1 MEDRR
6 DRLRL
11 ELYTVNQM
19 LAIHLRTG
27 AGAVQATQRIVDRGT
42 GAMVE
47 ELDSVLTWVRSGV
60 SEPQAFR
67 RAAELTPEPSVA
79 RTYKLFAAGGDGGV
93 APARAPRA
101 VCEGLRYARRA
112 GLGPMAT
119 E

>member
-27 AGAVQATQRIVDRGT
+27 AGPVQATQRIVDRGT
-42 GAMVE
+42 GAMDE
-47 ELDSVLTWVRSGV
+47 ELDSVLTWERSGV

-79 RTYKLFAAGGDGGV
+79 RTYKLFAAGAGGGV
-93 APARAPRA
+93 ELPRAPRG
-101 VCEGLRYARRA
+101 VVEGLPDPRGA
-112 GLGPMAT
+112 GPRCHAT
-119 E
+119 

>member
-1 MEDRR
+1 
-6 DRLRL
+6 
-11 ELYTVNQM
+11 M

-27 AGAVQATQRIVDRGT
+27 AGPVQATQRLVDRGT

-79 RTYKLFAAGGDGGV
+79 RTYKLFAAGGERGV
-93 APARAPRA
+93 GPPGAPLGLS
-101 VCEGLRYARRA
+101 EGLRDARPEGLRA
-112 GLGPMAT
+112 PAS